1 MKNVVFNLPL
11 MEILNLQSVEEMAS
25 GAGFKM
31 TPQRRVIIKFLE
43 KATNHPSADDVF
55 FAVNQE
61 FPMTSRAT
69 VYNTLNWLKSVGML
83 KERFEGDRVLYDPN
97 CAEHHHFVCNQ
108 CGAVED
114 VGFDQLSDI
123 GPINLGGISKVD
135 SYEVTVRGICTDC
148 S

>member
-1 MKNVVFNLPL
+1 
-11 MEILNLQSVEEMAS
+11 MAS
-25 GAGFKM
+25 GSGFKM

-43 KATNHPSADDVF
+43 KAKTHPCADDVF
-55 FAVNQE
+55 FAVNKK

-97 CAEHHHFVCNQ
+97 CTEHHHFVCNE

-123 GPINLGGISKVD
+123 GPVKLSSKAKVD
-135 SYEVTVRGICTDC
+135 SYEITVRGTCANC
-148 S
+148 A